1 MTTEPDDALL
11 PCPFCGGEPYIG
23 GDEAQLW
30 FAGCYDCHCMVGEG
44 YDRDAMPDNM
54 LQSKEEAI
62 AAWNHRA
69 GHTARDA
76 EMETL
81 RAENERLFSFVREL
95 ANNPRK
101 PATWMQTRAAAAAVI
116 AALGSRT

>member
-1 MTTEPDDALL
+1 MTEPDDALL

-54 LQSKEEAI
+54 FQSKEEAI
-62 AAWNHRA
+62 AAWNTRA
-69 GHTARDA
+69 GHAERDA
-76 EMETL
+76 EVEAL
-81 RAENERLFSFVREL
+81 RAENGRLLQLLV
-95 ANNPRK
+95 K
-101 PATWMQTRAAAAAVI
+101 ATDTMDRAEATVNALI